1 MVELKE
7 FPVEE
12 GEFLDSLFGCVSS
25 WLPFMLLLELL
36 ELLSSDAGLDRLKSM
51 FVLQNSGLLWSTT
64 VLLT

>member
-1 MVELKE
+1 M
-7 FPVEE
+7 
-12 GEFLDSLFGCVSS
+12 DSLFGCVSS

-51 FVLQNSGLLWSTT
+51 FVLQDSGLLWSTT